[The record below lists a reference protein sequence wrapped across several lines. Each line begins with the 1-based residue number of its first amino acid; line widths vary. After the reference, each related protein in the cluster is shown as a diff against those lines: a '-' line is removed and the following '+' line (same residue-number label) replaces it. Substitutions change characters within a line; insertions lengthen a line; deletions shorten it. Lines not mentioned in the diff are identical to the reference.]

1 MKRLSMLW
9 MLTLLLSGLATLT
22 GCSSSDEESS
32 DDESN
37 IFEVMGLTRKKA
49 QGNNK
54 GIVIKLFERS
64 GLKLQVV
71 DVTDQFESAT
81 FFDKK
86 VPVNHV
92 YVEQLPST
100 IHKLVFNNT
109 GMGSSTR
116 ICRMEYE
123 GEYYYDIYSLFM
135 STAENIFNS
144 NGERHVFY
152 STEEYEAFRS
162 KATNICCILVLTTQI
177 VKNAEGAPNYL
188 VGYWQNDWQ
197 HLKHTQG
204 EAFINLYP
212 DLPFS
217 ITEVLRLN
225 DDFTGYLRTV
235 KTYKDGRNEVALDAF
250 RYELTDYHG
259 GEQYGYHGYS
269 YKCFF
274 EAGDVI
280 EYMQR
285 SYDGMQT
292 LESYRTLAY
301 YPWFKQAN
309 DQFES
314 LEVNAGQKYGLPA
327 RDNNSPIVGRWTGG
341 EYSEYLMRTVST
353 TWVFRS
359 DNTGYRLLDNQY
371 DIPFAYTVSYN
382 GSEVE
387 ITIYKY
393 NTGFTI
399 DEGFI
404 KDNSLTFDSTILPKG
419 TTVKANINGNSL
431 ELDGWGNFSRQE

>member
-9 MLTLLLSGLATLT
+9 SIILIVSGLTALT
-22 GCSSSDEESS
+22 GCSSNDE
-32 DDESN
+32 DTLVQDEWKSL
-37 IFEVMGLTRKKA
+37 GLTLTREQDKQDAKTVIDYYE
-49 QGNNK
+49 QN
-54 GIVIKLFERS
+54 GIKWHLIDITERFTEALFI
-64 GLKLQVV
+64 
-71 DVTDQFESAT
+71 
-81 FFDKK
+81 DKY
-86 VPVNHV
+86 VPVSHV
-92 YVEQLPST
+92 EYETLPTAIQPIGVGIGYVM
-100 IHKLVFNNT
+100 KVFQ
-109 GMGSSTR
+109 
-116 ICRMEYE
+116 MEYHDE
-123 GEYYYDIYSLFM
+123 MYYEITNPFQ
-135 STAENIFNS
+135 STAINIYNV
-144 NGERHVFY
+144 NGERYDF
-152 STEEYEAFRS
+152 STVSFDDFMSEV
-162 KATNICCILVLTTQI
+162 KGLCCILVLDTEI
-177 VKNAEGAPNYL
+177 VKSAEGAPNYL
-188 VGYWQNDWQ
+188 VGIWQNDWQ
-197 HLKHTQG
+197 HLIHDDVQATV
-204 EAFINLYP
+204 ALYS

-217 ITEVLRLN
+217 ITEVMQLN

>member
-1 MKRLSMLW
+1 MNEV
-9 MLTLLLSGLATLT
+9 TGL
-22 GCSSSDEESS
+22 
-32 DDESN
+32 
-37 IFEVMGLTRKKA
+37 
-49 QGNNK
+49 
-54 GIVIKLFERS
+54 
-64 GLKLQVV
+64 
-71 DVTDQFESAT
+71 
-81 FFDKK
+81 
-86 VPVNHV
+86 
-92 YVEQLPST
+92 
-100 IHKLVFNNT
+100 
-109 GMGSSTR
+109 
-116 ICRMEYE
+116 
-123 GEYYYDIYSLFM
+123 
-135 STAENIFNS
+135 
-144 NGERHVFY
+144 
-152 STEEYEAFRS
+152 
-162 KATNICCILVLTTQI
+162 CCILVLTTET
-177 VKNAEGAPNYL
+177 VKSIEGAPNYL
-188 VGYWQNDWQ
+188 TGIWQNDWQ
-197 HLKHTQG
+197 HLVHNDIQTDV
-204 EAFINLYP
+204 AIYP
-212 DLPFS
+212 DFPFS

-235 KTYKDGRNEVALDAF
+235 KTYKDGRNEVALDPF

-269 YKCFF
+269 FKCFF

-301 YPWFKQAN
+301 YPWFKQAS

-341 EYSEYLMRTVST
+341 EYSEFLMRTVST

-359 DNTGYRLLDNQY
+359 DNTGYRLLENQY

-382 GSEVE
+382 GSDAE

-393 NTGFTI
+393 NTGFMI

-404 KDNSLTFDSTILPKG
+404 KDYSLTFDPTILPKG